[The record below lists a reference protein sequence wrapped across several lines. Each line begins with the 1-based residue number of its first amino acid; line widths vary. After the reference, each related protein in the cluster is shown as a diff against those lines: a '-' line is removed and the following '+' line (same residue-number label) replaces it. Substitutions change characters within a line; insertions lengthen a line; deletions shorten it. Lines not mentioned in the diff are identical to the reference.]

1 MSHFGD
7 TTKLSRTTPS
17 EWLGVGAKIGELVND
32 WAMRSD
38 LVAYV
43 GAEAAVDMG
52 APALFSPETAE
63 IEVNTKIAFG
73 HVLPE
78 HVGDM
83 TERSNQFEFPVAS
96 GAILHE
102 AMHARYSTWDMR
114 KAMVELSANEYK
126 ALHLLEESRIEALG
140 VRAYPANRA
149 FLRASAMEIVLADMS
164 EDSVAKLTQVRQVA
178 FLLGLTYAR
187 VSAGVLDNS
196 DVEPVHEIVKTT
208 LPQDKLDALRAIWL
222 EFQRLDARTGEAR
235 MYDLAREWERVVKE
249 TSEEAGE
256 PQGSEAGELGEA
268 MAEFAEALKEALEE
282 AAGEAS
288 IGAIMEAQD
297 QQTSEEYKEE
307 ASKAGKSAEERRKH
321 RETAEVVFGQG
332 STPDDSGSYSSLVET
347 RNPTSEERVSAVR
360 IGQALERAKYRDRVR
375 IESGSVVP
383 PGRLR
388 TRALVQGEAQK
399 ERGIQTPTE
408 AFRRVQRK
416 HTEDPNLT
424 IGVMVDI
431 SGSMRSAMNP
441 MASAAWILSE
451 ATRRV
456 QGKVAMT
463 YYGSGVFSTLRA
475 GQHLDKVNV
484 YTASDA
490 TEKFDRAFQALDGSL
505 NLLNGSGA
513 RLLVVVSD
521 GAYTAEEARKAREW
535 VKRCDREGVAVL
547 WLGAGSYGSS
557 GERYTRDVASAVH
570 VELGASVTDAADE
583 IGRMAERA
591 LTTAGSRR

>member
-7 TTKLSRTTPS
+7 VTKLSRTTPS
-17 EWLGVGAKIGELVND
+17 EWLGVGAKIGELAND
-32 WAMRSD
+32 WALRSD
-38 LVAYV
+38 LIAYV

-52 APALFSPETAE
+52 APALFNPDTSE

-83 TERSNQFEFPVAS
+83 RERKNQFEFPVAS

-102 AMHARYSTWDMR
+102 ALHARFSTWDMR
-114 KAMVELSANEYK
+114 KALAELEYNEYK
-126 ALHLLEESRIEALG
+126 ALHLLEETRIEFLG
-140 VRAYPANRA
+140 VRIYPQNRA

-164 EDSVAKLTQVRQVA
+164 EESVAKMTQVRQVA
-178 FLLGLTYAR
+178 QMLGLTYAR

-196 DVEPVHEIVKTT
+196 DIEPVHKIVNDTI
-208 LPQDKLDALRAIWL
+208 PQDKLDILRSIWL
-222 EFQRLDARTGEAR
+222 EFQRLDARTDEAR
-235 MYDLAREWERVVKE
+235 MYELAIKWESTVKE

-256 PQGSEAGELGEA
+256 SQDSEGGNMGEA
-268 MAEFAEALKEALEE
+268 MSEIAEAIKEALEE
-282 AAGEAS
+282 AASNSA
-288 IGAIMEAQD
+288 IGAIEEAQD

-307 ASKAGKSAEERRKH
+307 ASKSNKEAEERRKH
-321 RETAEVVFGQG
+321 REVADQVFGQG
-332 STPDDSGSYSSLVET
+332 SNPDNAGSNSTLLET
-347 RNPTSEERVSAVR
+347 RTPTSEERVSAVR

-375 IESGSVVP
+375 IESGSITP

-416 HTEDPNLT
+416 HTDDPNLT

-463 YYGSGVFSTLRA
+463 YYGSGVFSTLKA
-475 GQHLDKVNV
+475 GQHLDRVNV
-484 YTASDA
+484 YSASDA
-490 TEKFDRAFQALDGSL
+490 TEKFDKAFQALDGSL

-513 RLLVVVSD
+513 RLLVIVSD
-521 GAYTAEEARKAREW
+521 GAYTHDEQRKAHEW
-535 VKRCDREGVAVL
+535 VKRCGQSGVAVL

-557 GERYTRDVASAVH
+557 GERYTNGVASAVH
-570 VELGASVTDAADE
+570 VELGENVTDAADE
-583 IGRMAERA
+583 IGRSAERA